1 MGEAVLQLQTV
12 QSLSG
17 LKSERFVSR
26 HALGHLRTQTSE
38 TFTFVMFLG
47 NMKGEGKAENQSHL
61 LLKASILKWALSH
74 CFIFLGPKQVAWPC
88 IASKGWASGTM
99 LCV

>member
-26 HALGHLRTQTSE
+26 HALGHLGTQTSE
-38 TFTFVMFLG
+38 TFPFVMFLG
-47 NMKGEGKAENQSHL
+47 NMKGEGKAENHT
-61 LLKASILKWALSH
+61 
-74 CFIFLGPKQVAWPC
+74 CY
-88 IASKGWASGTM
+88 
-99 LCV
+99 